1 MQFNSSRAPFSFSLI
16 CSALLLSACGS
27 SDNNNAPTLSGDL
40 NPSVPENS
48 TMVANYKAKDPDGD
62 AITLTLSGE
71 DSDLFVINQEGEL
84 SFKTAQDF
92 ETASKTTFSV
102 TLTATENEA
111 DKLSTS
117 LSITVSLGDVKD
129 TPDFA
134 AVQTIAPDYSS
145 SEVVYIDALNQ
156 QVETGYYVKA
166 KSDYSITSYNSE
178 LYHIGRFFI
187 DTIDKYNVAEKDV
200 AVWSYSTQD
209 DQDSTSRNPYTL
221 VSLNDTKAYLIRYG
235 SGKIWVVNPQATVKD
250 EFKIGELDISAYS
263 NDNKNNTPS
272 PSAAVIL
279 DDKLYIAMQRQNDN
293 FSAGTAYVA
302 VFDTS
307 NDEEIE
313 TNANSDDNLKGIPL
327 SGVNPLENSIITSNG
342 KVYVTT
348 RSDYSASSLELSRI
362 EEISPTDFSVNS
374 VLSAKDIEN
383 NTSGYISGTAIVS
396 AEKGYF
402 YSSETFFTPSYHVK
416 STLHEFN
423 PTSGEIIASGI
434 ANTGETAINNIKL
447 DSANFLWMSIGDPT
461 APGID
466 ILNTETN
473 EKYKDRLATELNP
486 GSIAFV
492 TEQ

>member
-1 MQFNSSRAPFSFSLI
+1 MQFNSSRAPFSLSLI

-27 SDNNNAPTLSGDL
+27 SDNNSAPTLSGEL
-40 NPSVPENS
+40 NPSVLEN
-48 TMVANYKAKDPDGD
+48 TTLVANYTANDPDGD
-62 AITLTLSGE
+62 AITLTISGD
-71 DSDLFVINQEGEL
+71 DSDLFTITQQGEL
-84 SFKTAQDF
+84 SFKNAQDF
-92 ETASKTTFSV
+92 ETAGKTTFSV
-102 TLTATENEA
+102 TLTATENQA

-117 LSITVSLGDVKD
+117 LNITVSLGDVKD

-134 AVQTIAPDYSS
+134 AVQTIAPDYTS
-145 SEVVYIDALNQ
+145 SEVVFVDALNQ

-166 KSDYSITSYNSE
+166 KSDYTVASYNSD
-178 LYHIGRFFI
+178 LFHIGRFFI
-187 DTIDKYNVAEKDV
+187 DTIDKYNVAEKDA

-221 VSLNDTKAYLIRYG
+221 VSLSDTKAYLIRYG
-235 SGKIWVVNPQATVKD
+235 SGKVWIVNPQATQQED
-250 EFKIGELDISAYS
+250 FKIGELDISAYS
-263 NDNKNNTPS
+263 NDNKNGTPS

-302 VFDTS
+302 VFDTAT
-307 NDEEIE
+307 DEEIE
-313 TNANSDDNLKGIPL
+313 TNANSEDSFKGIPL
-327 SGVNPLENSIITSNG
+327 AGVNPLENSIIAANE
-342 KVYVTT
+342 KIYVTT
-348 RSDYSASSLELSRI
+348 RSGYSAPSLELSRI
-362 EEISPTDFSVNS
+362 EEISPADYSVKS
-374 VLSAKDIEN
+374 VLTAQDIEN

-402 YSSETFFTPSYHVK
+402 YSSEAFFTPSYHVK

-434 ANTGETAINNIKL
+434 ANTGETAISKIKL

-473 EKYKDRLATELNP
+473 EKYKDRLTTELNP
-486 GSIAFV
+486 SSIAFLA
-492 TEQ
+492 EQ